1 MDEKELK
8 GFLKGFGVA
17 LIISAAI
24 FYVMVI
30 NLRQSYEAQIEG
42 METRVEETTGV
53 SDPK

>member
-17 LIISAAI
+17 LILSAAI

-30 NLRQSYEAQIEG
+30 NLRQDYEAQIEAI
-42 METRVEETTGV
+42 EIRAEETTAV